1 MATNRSGDRRLRVTL
16 KRSLIGRLRR
26 HQASVMGLGLRRRNQ
41 SRIVEDS
48 QSIRGMIQQVAYLV
62 ECEEL

>member
-16 KRSLIGRLRR
+16 KRSPIGRLRR
-26 HQASVMGLGLRRRNQ
+26 HQASVMGLGLRRMNQ
-41 SRIVEDS
+41 SRTMEDS